1 MTEFELVKSMYVP
14 CKDWM
19 KFVRHFSYRVRASG
33 VAGLLAAGRADE
45 AAGHRGSVG
54 AAGALRPPPR
64 LRLQREDLQGEAAAP
79 LPLLRR
85 RRRRPRG
92 TCVHGRATTDEHS

>member
-1 MTEFELVKSMYVP
+1 MQGLDEVRVAPFLP
-14 CKDWM
+14 C
-19 KFVRHFSYRVRASG
+19 SCG

-45 AAGHRGSVG
+45 AARHRGSVG

-64 LRLQREDLQGEAAAP
+64 LRLQREDLQGEAATP

-92 TCVHGRATTDEHS
+92 TCTAGPQQMNTYDTFQKITYDTFLRS